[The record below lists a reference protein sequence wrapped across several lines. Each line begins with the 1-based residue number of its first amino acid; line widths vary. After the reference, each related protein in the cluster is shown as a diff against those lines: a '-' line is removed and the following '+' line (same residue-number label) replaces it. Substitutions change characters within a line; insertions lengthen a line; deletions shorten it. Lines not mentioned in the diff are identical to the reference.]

1 MPYLI
6 DHEKE
11 GLLVNPDDVEAMTR
25 AILELYHN
33 PNLVVALTTNARHKV
48 ELFDWEVV
56 KHQWFQVLK

>member
-6 DHEKE
+6 EDEKE

-33 PNLVVALTTNARHKV
+33 QNLVVTLTANARQKV
-48 ELFDWEVV
+48 EQFDWEVV
-56 KHQWFQVLK
+56 KQKWFEVLR